1 MFSKTIVNIA
11 AFSGVMF
18 GAIACT
24 SIEPAISTPLAC
36 DEGLKSAFKP
46 DANTTVL
53 AVRLVKKGEQL
64 IASDS
69 PSPVTTAAD
78 VCLVKLLVGPGF
90 TAEKD
95 KSARS
100 YSEGIGIEVWLPM
113 HSDWNERIRNYGGG
127 GWVGGD
133 HRIVGKIG
141 SKVPAIVIAN
151 MGYAVGTTDAGQP
164 WNQEGSFAFLSDG
177 KVNEEGFR
185 DFAVRAMVEQAV
197 KTKALVK
204 LYYGKPQKFAYYDGQ
219 SQGGRQGLRI
229 AQDYP
234 DFYDGYLLAQPAISV
249 PKFGAASLYPQI
261 VLKTDLGFNAADKEK
276 AAAYATKV
284 NFVNARA
291 VSTCDKEGLGYLID
305 PFACSFDPAKDA
317 ASLCSGVNGEG
328 VVGVNSNAVTCMNL
342 KEAQALRKIWYGAT
356 SDGSVDVNQSA
367 RGRSGEVLADKQL
380 WWGFPRGSSIV
391 GQITGAGADQVALAF
406 QDVSYASDASVTRA
420 IPIANK
426 STVVRNRWMEL
437 DYQGLNEVVRKGMQL
452 QPLFSNY
459 ASESADLRKLRELGR
474 KVMMHNGL
482 AEDVI
487 PPSGN
492 VNYYHRVANEMGGHT
507 EVQKFLRM
515 YLVPGMAHSSQGRA
529 SIVSGKNDTVPMPKL
544 PGNNNQTP
552 TQEQDQMFTALLAW
566 VEKGIA
572 PNEMVVTSRDGTV
585 SYPLCVYP
593 KKLAWDG
600 IGSSK
605 VATSY
610 SCITPSP

>member
-18 GAIACT
+18 SAIACT
-24 SIEPAISTPLAC
+24 SIEPAVSTPLAC
-36 DEGLKSAFKP
+36 DDGLKSAFKP

-69 PSPVTTAAD
+69 SSPVTTAAD

-133 HRIVGKIG
+133 HRIVGKVG

-164 WNQEGSFAFLSDG
+164 WNQEGSFAFLSNG

-185 DFAVRAMVEQAV
+185 DFAVRAMLEQAV

-284 NFVNARA
+284 NFVNA
-291 VSTCDKEGLGYLID
+291 
-305 PFACSFDPAKDA
+305 CSFDPAKDA
-317 ASLCSGVNGEG
+317 ASLCSSVNGEG

-420 IPIANK
+420 IPIANN
-426 STVVRNRWMEL
+426 STAVRNRWMEL

-474 KVMMHNGL
+474 KVIMHNGL

-492 VNYYHRVANEMGGHT
+492 VNYYHRVANDMGGHT

-552 TQEQDQMFTALLAW
+552 TPEQDQMFTALLAW

-572 PNEMVVTSRDGTV
+572 PNDMVVTSRDGTV

-593 KKLAWDG
+593 KKLTWDG